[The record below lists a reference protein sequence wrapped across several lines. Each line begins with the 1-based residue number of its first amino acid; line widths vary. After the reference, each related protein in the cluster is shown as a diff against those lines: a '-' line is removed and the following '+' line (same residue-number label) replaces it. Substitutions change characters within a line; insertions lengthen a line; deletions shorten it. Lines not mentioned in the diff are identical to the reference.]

1 MHFGY
6 NYKAI
11 EGVGPRPPDG
21 KLLIFSAACPVLDRR
36 KKTNENLFRPDTN
49 AACDL
54 AEHSGESNLAAWTV
68 QGLLMSC
75 YYCRLYRRTR
85 NNRHSR
91 AINTNAMCVS
101 AKRPW
106 KSVTAA

>member
-36 KKTNENLFRPDTN
+36 KKQTKT
-49 AACDL
+49 C
-54 AEHSGESNLAAWTV
+54 SGQTQTQRVIWLNI
-68 QGLLMSC
+68 QG
-75 YYCRLYRRTR
+75 
-85 NNRHSR
+85 NQ
-91 AINTNAMCVS
+91 I
-101 AKRPW
+101 
-106 KSVTAA
+106 